1 MLKSLI
7 LLINNIIWGL
17 PLITMLTFTGI
28 YLTIKYRF
36 PQRRILKAFKDMFN
50 RESKAENK
58 VNKKRIT
65 SFKLLMTILAGTL
78 GVGNITGVASAICIG
93 GVGSIFWMFVSGVIS
108 MATSYVENYIVLSN
122 RKYNK
127 KTGYYGGTMYVLEEV
142 VGNRK
147 MAVLFSIFLVCA
159 TIGMGAMVQANSLS
173 TIASVNFNIDKK
185 IIGVLLA
192 LISAYIIFGG
202 KFRIAKLSSI
212 LVPICS
218 MTYILLC
225 FYICYMNKNMIIPGI
240 INVVKEAFGIREVMG
255 GIVGV
260 SVIKVIGTGFCR
272 GMFSNEA
279 GMGSAPIFS
288 ATVDENDIELQARVA
303 SLSVVIDT
311 LIVCM
316 ITGITIISTGAY
328 NTHDIQSVIN
338 KVFGMVPYG
347 NIIVTVCLMIFVIAT
362 IPCWEYYGEQGIRY
376 LFNSNIS
383 TYIMRILYPLMIYVG
398 CIMVQN
404 IAWDLSSIA
413 NAAMTI
419 PNMYMIY
426 KLVN

>member
-1 MLKSLI
+1 
-7 LLINNIIWGL
+7 
-17 PLITMLTFTGI
+17 
-28 YLTIKYRF
+28 
-36 PQRRILKAFKDMFN
+36 
-50 RESKAENK
+50 
-58 VNKKRIT
+58 
-65 SFKLLMTILAGTL
+65 
-78 GVGNITGVASAICIG
+78 
-93 GVGSIFWMFVSGVIS
+93 
-108 MATSYVENYIVLSN
+108 
-122 RKYNK
+122 
-127 KTGYYGGTMYVLEEV
+127 
-142 VGNRK
+142 
-147 MAVLFSIFLVCA
+147 
-159 TIGMGAMVQANSLS
+159 
-173 TIASVNFNIDKK
+173 
-185 IIGVLLA
+185 
-192 LISAYIIFGG
+192 
-202 KFRIAKLSSI
+202 
-212 LVPICS
+212 
-218 MTYILLC
+218 
-225 FYICYMNKNMIIPGI
+225 MNKNMIIPGI
-240 INVVKEAFGIREVMG
+240 INVVKEAFGLREVIG
-255 GIVGV
+255 SIVGV

-311 LIVCM
+311 LIICM

-328 NTHDIQSVIN
+328 NTQDIQSVIN

-383 TYIMRILYPLMIYVG
+383 TYIMRMLYPLMIYVG